1 MQFYAT
7 LVSLYRPYLS
17 SHFVRRGHALASPQ
31 DQATISDAAV
41 GCVSA
46 AHQVA
51 ETLRCYQRQHSLRRS
66 NVQIVHIIFT
76 ASLVFI
82 HDACTQ
88 DHLEARSSRNDLQFC
103 CHALG
108 EIGHAYGNAT
118 RALEVVI
125 LVKSEWQRLAS
136 ADKIRYESLK
146 RPNGSITASDSRGAD
161 LDNGNGS
168 HNKRRSRAS
177 FSGLG
182 YEEQPTFLRPPSF
195 SAVQRSCDDYAG
207 QSTGMGM
214 PAIGEAAHDAW
225 HMLGGGIPG
234 LDELMEPMGWL
245 DSQQLQP
252 QLILGEDDLNE
263 AGGVSLQ
270 TISGGDKEAEG

>member
-7 LVSLYRPYLS
+7 LVALYRPYLS
-17 SHFVRRGHALASPQ
+17 SQFVRGGRSLASPQ
-31 DQATISDAAV
+31 DQATLTDAAA

-88 DHLEARSSRNDLQFC
+88 GPVAARSSRNDLQFC

-118 RALEVVI
+118 RALEVII

-136 ADKIRYESLK
+136 AGKMRYESLK
-146 RPNGSITASDSRGAD
+146 RPKWSMEASDARDAGSDDGDGSR
-161 LDNGNGS
+161 
-168 HNKRRSRAS
+168 NKRRSRSS
-177 FSGLG
+177 FSGPG
-182 YEEQPTFLRPPSF
+182 YMEQPTFLRPPSF
-195 SAVQRSCDDYAG
+195 SALQMSCDDYPG
-207 QSTGMGM
+207 QPMGMTM
-214 PAIGEAAHDAW
+214 PAIGEAVPDAW
-225 HMLGGGIPG
+225 HTPAGVNPG
-234 LDELMEPMGWL
+234 LGELMEPLGWL
-245 DSQQLQP
+245 DSQQLHP
-252 QLILGEDDLNE
+252 HFALGQGGLNE
-263 AGGVSLQ
+263 AGVTPQ
-270 TISGGDKEAEG
+270 NMQEGGKAAEE